1 MLYKNMSYFKTA
13 NHLERRD
20 NLIAFRA
27 STKDR
32 FKAQAVK
39 ELMKVSSTS
48 EVFRHLL
55 NAKATELGIN

>member
-1 MLYKNMSYFKTA
+1 MSYFKTT

-32 FKAQAVK
+32 SKAE
-39 ELMKVSSTS
+39 ELKLLMNCNSTA
-48 EVFRHLL
+48 EVFRRLL
-55 NAKATELGIN
+55 DESYAELAS

>member
-1 MLYKNMSYFKTA
+1 MLYKNMSYFKTT

-32 FKAQAVK
+32 FKAE
-39 ELMKVSSTS
+39 ELKSKMNCSSTA
-48 EVFRHLL
+48 EVFRKLL
-55 NAKATELGIN
+55 DQSYTEYAS